1 MKKIKIVSVIILL
14 FSYISV
20 SAQIF
25 QVTDM
30 QFGSNVSEY
39 TKQKKKSQGLGSMA
53 KLSVF
58 DNDAKLELMDS
69 EGKNEGSIIL
79 EKQADGNFVYKEG
92 AYKVILKIESLL
104 GYYKALKMETWQDN
118 ELLWT
123 TYLKRK

>member
-1 MKKIKIVSVIILL
+1 MKQFKILSIIILL
-14 FSYISV
+14 FTV
-20 SAQIF
+20 LPLSAQTF

-30 QFGSNVSEY
+30 QFGNSISEY

-69 EGKNEGSIIL
+69 EGKIEGNIIL

-92 AYKVILKIESLL
+92 AYRIILKIESIL
-104 GYYKALKMETWQDN
+104 GYYKALKIETWEDK